1 VTAPKGPPQC
11 RRWLWALTAVTL
23 VACGTLA
30 AIWIARSPAPHN
42 DCAVVEDLGRQW
54 IAMVG
59 SVTAQQNGPGER
71 KDLIAIA
78 DSESAMSDK
87 IRAAAVSVSNPALK
101 EQLDI
106 WAQGAALSAKSQRDA
121 ANQADQPWAPNP
133 PRGTDADTYRGG
145 MMIYAAAD
153 ALRKMCPSMPRA

>member
-1 VTAPKGPPQC
+1 
-11 RRWLWALTAVTL
+11 
-23 VACGTLA
+23 
-30 AIWIARSPAPHN
+30 
-42 DCAVVEDLGRQW
+42 
-54 IAMVG
+54 MVG

-78 DSESAMSDK
+78 DSESAMGDK

-121 ANQADQPWAPNP
+121 ANQADQPWEPNP
-133 PRGTDADTYRGG
+133 PRGADADTYRGG
-145 MMIYAAAD
+145 MMIYAATG